1 MGMEYL
7 NGKYGNGNIG
17 NGIAEWK
24 HGNGNTR
31 IETAD
36 LCRCTAGGC
45 WDSMCT
51 RRFGVVTKISG
62 RGKRDSFE

>member
-1 MGMEYL
+1 MGMEILEMEKL
-7 NGKYGNGNIG
+7 NGNMGM
-17 NGIAEWK
+17 E
-24 HGNGNTR
+24 TR

-62 RGKRDSFE
+62 RGERRRL